1 MIELPSQRIFFV
13 ARKNSRKIRRK
24 NTSSVR
30 MNAEA
35 LSGGYV
41 EYDEDGDNNNP
52 ELEMSS
58 FNGGIP
64 NHRCSAAAGMRKASY
79 EFSISFGSGS
89 KGEDGG

>member
-1 MIELPSQRIFFV
+1 
-13 ARKNSRKIRRK
+13 
-24 NTSSVR
+24 
-30 MNAEA
+30 
-35 LSGGYV
+35 
-41 EYDEDGDNNNP
+41 
-52 ELEMSS
+52 MSS